1 MKAFAGVMQGQQE
14 AAQWSI
20 NKLRPK
26 KLFQVELQLQFV
38 TVTLVEKFKNEM
50 KWEMVILF

>member
-26 KLFQVELQLQFV
+26 KLFLVELQLQFV
-38 TVTLVEKFKNEM
+38 SVTLVEKFKNEM